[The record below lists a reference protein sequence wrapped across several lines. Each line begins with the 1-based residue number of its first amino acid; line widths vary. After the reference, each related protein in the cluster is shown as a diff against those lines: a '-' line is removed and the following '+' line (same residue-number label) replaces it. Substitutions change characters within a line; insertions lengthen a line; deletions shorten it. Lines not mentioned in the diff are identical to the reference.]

1 MPGPPGSFPIGAAVT
16 MRDLDT
22 NLHPVL
28 RRLRASEP
36 VSWLP
41 VLGGWLVTRRDVVLR
56 VLRDSRTFTVDDP
69 RFSTA
74 RVIGPSMLSL
84 DGAEHKRH
92 RDPFAEAFR
101 TGAAA
106 AQLEEVAEAEAARL
120 VAGFAAA
127 GGAELRR
134 SLAGPLAVAVV
145 ADVLGLGQTDPKAIL
160 GWYDE
165 IVGAVSALAGQSGED
180 HEPGRA
186 AGGSAAFAELSASL
200 RAAMASA
207 HEARGPQGACGPHGP
222 HGAHAHSLL
231 AAAAGAGGLGDA
243 EVVSNAAVLMFGGI
257 ETTEGMI
264 CNAVLHLL
272 GHPAQ
277 LAGVIAD
284 PRLAANAVEE
294 SLRLEPAAAVVDRY
308 ATADVA
314 LAGASI
320 RRGDLVTVSLAGSE
334 PGPGGVRRSGP
345 IRRPPRERQAELGL
359 RTRASLLPWRPAGPG
374 RDPRRRGRA
383 APAAG
388 AAAGPRQ
395 PPGAARSRVPQAA
408 RTARAVGR
416 PGAVLQLAVAR
427 RTPSPDPTTAIAAD
441 AGRSRPA
448 RQSSPWRTRCRPRPC
463 PAAGT
468 AR

>member
-180 HEPGRA
+180 HEPGRE

-222 HGAHAHSLL
+222 RGTHAHSLL

-320 RRGDLVTVSLAGSE
+320 RRGDLVTVSLAGANRD
-334 PGPGGVRRSGP
+334 PVVFADPDRFDARRANARQNLAFAHGPHFCLGAQLAR
-345 IRRPPRERQAELGL
+345 AETRAAVAALLRLPGL
-359 RTRASLLPWRPAGPG
+359 RLDPA
-374 RDPRRRGRA
+374 
-383 APAAG
+383 
-388 AAAGPRQ
+388 
-395 PPGAARSRVPQAA
+395 
-408 RTARAVGR
+408 
-416 PGAVLQLAVAR
+416 
-427 RTPSPDPTTAIAAD
+427 
-441 AGRSRPA
+441 SRPV
-448 RQSSPWRTRCRPRPC
+448 PRGVVFRKP
-463 PAAGT
+463 PALHVLWDVPAPSCSKL
-468 AR
+468 